1 MFLLPRMHLACET
14 GMILPGNSAGHHKDP
29 KGNSYLNVT
38 VWPAAAVFYGSVQSL
53 ITLFL
58 PFIKKEANCPSQEN
72 GVITCHRRFIPSPR
86 PFPELAELTPCRRTP
101 ASRGLDQQPPASRLP
116 W

>member
-1 MFLLPRMHLACET
+1 M
-14 GMILPGNSAGHHKDP
+14 
-29 KGNSYLNVT
+29 
-38 VWPAAAVFYGSVQSL
+38 FYGSVQSL
-53 ITLFL
+53 ITLFP

-72 GVITCHRRFIPSPR
+72 GVITCHRHFIPSPC

>member
-1 MFLLPRMHLACET
+1 M
-14 GMILPGNSAGHHKDP
+14 
-29 KGNSYLNVT
+29 
-38 VWPAAAVFYGSVQSL
+38 
-53 ITLFL
+53 
-58 PFIKKEANCPSQEN
+58 
-72 GVITCHRRFIPSPR
+72 ITCHRHFIPSPR